1 MSTRIVVA
9 DDLELMRLSFR
20 MVIDSQP
27 DLRVI
32 GEAGTGLEA
41 VDVVGRLAPD
51 VVLMDVRMPTMDG
64 VAATRAIVEADPDA
78 RIILV
83 TTFDLDEYLD
93 GALAAGASGLLL
105 KDVPPARLLSAI
117 RAVAAGE
124 MVLPSLVSGPAL
136 APRRSS

>member
-1 MSTRIVVA
+1 MVA

-124 MVLPSLVSGPAL
+124 VVLPSLVSGPAL